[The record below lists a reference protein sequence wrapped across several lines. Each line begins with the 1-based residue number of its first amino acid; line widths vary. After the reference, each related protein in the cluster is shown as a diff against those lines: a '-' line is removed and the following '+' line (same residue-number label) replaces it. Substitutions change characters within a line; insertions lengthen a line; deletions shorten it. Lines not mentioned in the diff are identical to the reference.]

1 MNTVGSR
8 ILARLNELGMSQS
21 ELARRV
27 GITQPAVANLIKRGG
42 RSSHL
47 HSIARVLKTTPEY
60 IMGKTDIS
68 DGDGVS
74 EHLSSDEMLMLEKLR
89 SLSADD
95 RAMVMQ
101 LTKTLANR
109 K

>member
-8 ILARLNELGMSQS
+8 ILARLTELGMSQS

-47 HSIARVLKTTPEY
+47 HSIARVLETTPDY
-60 IMGKTDIS
+60 LLCKTDVADI
-68 DGDGVS
+68 DGVS
-74 EHLSSDEMLMLEKLR
+74 QHLTVDETQLLEKLR
-89 SLSADD
+89 RLSDED
-95 RAMVMQ
+95 REIVMK
-101 LTKTLANR
+101 LTKKLSTR
-109 K
+109 